1 MSKACYRG
9 ERGLA
14 RDLEYACAYLA
25 GDMVP
30 GLSRRQLL
38 IANGLQLRAT
48 PTQMKYMYLYY
59 AQGMT
64 LQEIGRML
72 GVHVSTVSRTIAR
85 GVRWARI
92 ALMNAEHANT

>member
-1 MSKACYRG
+1 MSKPVYRG
-9 ERGLA
+9 DRGLA

-25 GDMVP
+25 GDLTP

-59 AQGMT
+59 VQQMT
-64 LQEIGRML
+64 LQEIGQL
-72 GVHVSTVSRTIAR
+72 TGVHFSTVSRTIAR
-85 GVRWARI
+85 GVGWARK
-92 ALMNAEHANT
+92 ALMNAERANT